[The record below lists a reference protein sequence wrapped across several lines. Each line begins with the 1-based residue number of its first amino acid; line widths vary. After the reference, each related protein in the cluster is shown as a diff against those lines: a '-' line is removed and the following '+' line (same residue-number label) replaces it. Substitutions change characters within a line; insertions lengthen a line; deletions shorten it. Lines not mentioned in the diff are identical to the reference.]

1 MALATT
7 TGALRLPALL
17 LGGALALVA
26 LASPA
31 GAGEA
36 EGAAASAAL
45 IERIAAA
52 HRSVAS
58 IQGRATMRTH
68 HRDEPASEARV
79 KQVQFALLFPDHY
92 RLVFNDPGDDEGRL
106 IYLSDGVR
114 CEQREYQFK
123 DEAPISKVAPVG
135 ADEAEITRLLACFRL
150 DMAAL
155 SADFTVTA
163 VGTQAGPR
171 VTLAPRHA
179 PLTEQLEQITV
190 ALDAAL
196 AITRFS
202 WADPQGNIREV
213 TIDHADYD
221 QPIPPAT
228 FQVTAAAAP
237 GPGR

>member
-1 MALATT
+1 MAAATT
-7 TGALRLPALL
+7 TRARRLLALA
-17 LGGALALVA
+17 LGGALALNV
-26 LASPA
+26 LARPA
-31 GAGEA
+31 GADEA
-36 EGAAASAAL
+36 AEAASAAL

-52 HRSVAS
+52 HRTIAS

-106 IYLSDGVR
+106 IYLSDGVH

-123 DEAPISKVAPVG
+123 DEAPTSRVTPVG

-155 SADFTVTA
+155 SADFAVTA
-163 VGTQAGPR
+163 VGTEAGPR
-171 VTLAPRHA
+171 VTLTPRHP
-179 PLTEQLEQITV
+179 PLAEQLVQITV
-190 ALDAAL
+190 ALDAAF

-202 WADPQGNIREV
+202 WTDPQGNIRDVAIEQS
-213 TIDHADYD
+213 AYD

-228 FQVTAAAAP
+228 FQVTPAARSP
-237 GPGR
+237 GK